1 MDLFVKATEYR
12 DLPVHR
18 IDIDP
23 LQKLFVLVRS
33 ELNLDLKNIR
43 QEQAKFFKQYPGYV
57 KVIFFLHS
65 FTWAFSYALFSPLL
79 SWFFFFPFLQT
90 ELLIQAHLTRE
101 TSELSPNLQRDLRR
115 VLELAPRLLEELMK
129 VLNFF
134 FPNK

>member
-1 MDLFVKATEYR
+1 MLSWKHSKVLDLFVKATEYR

-57 KVIFFLHS
+57 KVIFFLQS
-65 FTWAFSYALFSPLL
+65 FTWVF
-79 SWFFFFPFLQT
+79 
-90 ELLIQAHLTRE
+90 
-101 TSELSPNLQRDLRR
+101 
-115 VLELAPRLLEELMK
+115 
-129 VLNFF
+129 
-134 FPNK
+134 